1 LVGDESPSHFLINA
15 ALRRGTRSRHAL
27 LRTPFLIGAI
37 LPDVPLAVLSIGT
50 YLRARLDGGLDT
62 GAVMRDAFDERYFR
76 EPLWI
81 AAHNLFHAP
90 LLLAVA
96 LVLLWRQR
104 HRHAS
109 RLRWAFWLFA
119 GYAVHTLIDLA
130 THYDDGPVIFV
141 PFEWTIR
148 LHSPVSYWDRR
159 HFGNQFFVFEVGL
172 DIALIAYLAWPS
184 IRRWLTRHRANL
196 ALWRRP

>member
-1 LVGDESPSHFLINA
+1 MNTPSHFLINA

-27 LRTPFLIGAI
+27 PRTPFLIGAI
-37 LPDVPLAVLSIGT
+37 LPDVPLAVLSLGT

-62 GAVMRDAFDERYFR
+62 GAVMRDAFDERFFR

-81 AAHNLFHAP
+81 AAHNLFYGP

-96 LVLLWRQR
+96 LVLLWRHR
-104 HRHAS
+104 HRPAS

-119 GYAVHTLIDLA
+119 GCAVHTLIDLA
-130 THYDDGPVIFV
+130 THYDDGPVIFF

-159 HFGNQFFVFEVGL
+159 HFGSQFFVFELCL
-172 DIALIAYLAWPS
+172 DAALLVYLAWPS
-184 IRRWLTRHRANL
+184 IRHRLTRHSVDP
-196 ALWRRP
+196 ALRRRS